1 MSERRLS
8 LRSLV
13 RQRWEIEKD
22 LTAFKTAHD
31 VIRKRLQEAA
41 LVIDV
46 PSLEHWAGTS
56 AVTGSLE
63 LSIAYLEKEL
73 ADYIKA
79 INLVES
85 GEIEN
90 VDNDL
95 PKPPVLRL
103 VPEDI

>member
-8 LRSLV
+8 LRNLV
-13 RQRWEIEKD
+13 HQRMEIEKD
-22 LTAFKTAHD
+22 LTAFRMAYD
-31 VIRKRLQEAA
+31 VICRRLKEAQ
-41 LVIDV
+41 LTTDL
-46 PSLEHWAGTS
+46 PSLERWSGTS

-63 LSIAYLEKEL
+63 LSITYLEKEL

-79 INLVES
+79 IVLVES

-95 PKPPVLRL
+95 HKPPILRL
-103 VPEDI
+103 VPKDL